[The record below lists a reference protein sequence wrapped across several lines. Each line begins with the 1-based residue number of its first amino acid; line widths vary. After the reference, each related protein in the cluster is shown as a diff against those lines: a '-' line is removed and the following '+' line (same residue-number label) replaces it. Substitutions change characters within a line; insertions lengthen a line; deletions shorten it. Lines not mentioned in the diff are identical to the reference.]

1 MSKCVSAQDIGT
13 AQRHPRGSPRR
24 ARLYMRETRA
34 GTWVVRED
42 DDRRGGSFFTREAA
56 LRFIRS
62 EFGADAQITATYVLN
77 KEAA

>member
-1 MSKCVSAQDIGT
+1 
-13 AQRHPRGSPRR
+13 
-24 ARLYMRETRA
+24 MRETRA